1 MAGKKGEKWSMAQ
14 SSRRIYLHEIAHASL
29 LASHVVEINKIMFA
43 PSASWGGVNCEKRAR
58 NSAVHVKLNHILWRW
73 NRLTARR
80 CISQKIAIEL
90 NNGIAPRME
99 NNSIML
105 PQPLFPPLVSYTGSI
120 SRTPRASYFDAIQW
134 VLCFFGSRGGAE
146 GGRVPTQLVEHN
158 VRIGCIAIKIV

>member
-1 MAGKKGEKWSMAQ
+1 MAGKRGEKWSMAQ
-14 SSRRIYLHEIAHASL
+14 SSRRIYLHETAHASL
-29 LASHVVEINKIMFA
+29 LASHVVEINKIMLA
-43 PSASWGGVNCEKRAR
+43 SSSASWSGVNCKKRAR

-90 NNGIAPRME
+90 NNGIASRME

-105 PQPLFPPLVSYTGSI
+105 PQPLFPPRLVHREYQPNT
-120 SRTPRASYFDAIQW
+120 SRVGFRCDS
-134 VLCFFGSRGGAE
+134 VSSLFFGSRGGAE
-146 GGRVPTQLVEHN
+146 GGRSPTQLVEHN

>member
-1 MAGKKGEKWSMAQ
+1 MAGKRGGKWSMAH
-14 SSRRIYLHEIAHASL
+14 SSRRIYLHETAHASL
-29 LASHVVEINKIMFA
+29 LASHVVEINKIMLA
-43 PSASWGGVNCEKRAR
+43 SSSASWSGVNCQKRAR

-80 CISQKIAIEL
+80 CISQKISIEL

-105 PQPLFPPLVSYTGSI
+105 PQPLFPLLVSYTGSI

-134 VLCFFGSRGGAE
+134 VLCFSEVGEGLRAAGAPLSLLNIMCALDVSR
-146 GGRVPTQLVEHN
+146 
-158 VRIGCIAIKIV
+158 